1 MTNDSAGFVGKVTS
15 DMSMSLDGFITGP
28 NDDVENPL
36 GDGGDRLHQW
46 VYDLASWREPH
57 GLSGGKTNRD
67 SEVLDEAFK
76 SAGAFVMGRRMFDL
90 GEKHWSD
97 NPPFHRPVFV
107 ITHNGREELTKE
119 GGTTFT
125 FVTDGIESA
134 LEKAQAAA
142 GGKSVSVSGGA
153 SIIQQLL
160 KARLLD
166 EIQIH
171 LVPVLLGDGRRLFD
185 EMGTE
190 HIELVSTRVIESDDV
205 THLRF
210 RVVK

>member
-1 MTNDSAGFVGKVTS
+1 MSKVTS

-57 GLSGGKTNRD
+57 GLDGGKTNRD

-76 SAGAFVMGRRMFDL
+76 SAGAFVMGRRMFDV
-90 GEKHWSD
+90 GERHWGD
-97 NPPFHRPVFV
+97 KPPFHRPVFV
-107 ITHNGREELTKE
+107 VTHNAREAVTKE

-134 LEKAQAAA
+134 LEKAKAAA

-153 SIIQQLL
+153 NIIQQLL

-171 LVPVLLGDGRRLFD
+171 VVPVLFSDGRRLFNQIAS
-185 EMGTE
+185 E